1 MILTSIFS
9 GVLLRLLMEFH
20 FNNGENHAYHRNE
33 RDTTADRKETYGEI
47 ATVISADITP
57 VFSDEDMGFE
67 LIPLPQNQNS
77 TGSLTPAR
85 PSNENESTL
94 DLSEY
99 HIYPRQMDKSDLIPV
114 NNEPTSG
121 VIRPDKSRTRIEET
135 QRSNITIP
143 IESINIEWLKRLW
156 D

>member
-1 MILTSIFS
+1 
-9 GVLLRLLMEFH
+9 MELH
-20 FNNGENHAYHRNE
+20 FNNGENHAYHKDK

-47 ATVISADITP
+47 APVISADITS
-57 VFSDEDMGFE
+57 VFSGEDMGLE
-67 LIPLPQNQNS
+67 LMPLPQNQNS
-77 TGSLTPAR
+77 TGRLTPAR
-85 PSNENESTL
+85 PSNENESKL

-99 HIYPRQMDKSDLIPV
+99 RTYSREMDTSDLIPN

-121 VIRPDKSRTRIEET
+121 VIRPDKSRIRIEET

-143 IESINIEWLKRLW
+143 IESINVEWLKRLW